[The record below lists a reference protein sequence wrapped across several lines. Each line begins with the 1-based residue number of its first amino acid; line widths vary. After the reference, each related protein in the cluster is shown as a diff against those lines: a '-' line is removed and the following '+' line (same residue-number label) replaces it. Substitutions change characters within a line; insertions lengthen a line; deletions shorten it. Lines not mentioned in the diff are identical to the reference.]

1 MPEALAQVT
10 GSVRCELL
18 VLSYNNESWISL
30 ADLEAMCAH
39 HEAVIT
45 LAFSSQR
52 YVGAR
57 IGIFNPTGQKVGTVS
72 HVLNQEY
79 LVVAGK
85 APTVRAIARNHA
97 DALAQA
103 I

>member
-1 MPEALAQVT
+1 
-10 GSVRCELL
+10 VRCELL